1 MLSSVSIRVSS
12 AAVSSLWLFLF
23 LSGQAAAQPFD
34 GREGRN
40 LLLENFRPLPSLKVP
55 EHRQA
60 KAKFSVVD
68 VHTHFRIK
76 LKGGEKELDAF
87 VKTMDANNIA
97 LCVSLDGQLG
107 EKLDE
112 HAKFLWTKYKD
123 RFAIFANLDWQG
135 TGKADDPASW
145 DCQRPDFA
153 RRMARELAAAKE
165 RGACGLKI
173 FKQFGLEYKNPDGS
187 HLKIDDRRWDDIWR
201 ACGELG
207 LPVLIH
213 VADPAAFFQPIDEKN
228 ERWEE
233 LHRHS
238 EWSFFG
244 PQFPRQEDV
253 FAAFLRVVKRHPKTT
268 FISAHVANN
277 PENLAAVSQ
286 WLDDNS
292 NLYVELASRIGEL
305 GRQPVSARKFL
316 LKYQDRVLFG
326 TDGPWPEQRLRLYW
340 RFLETEDEY
349 FPYSEKEFPP
359 QGFWNIYGV
368 NLPEEVLKKVYQEN
382 AMRIVSGVREKVAQF
397 GADK

>member
-1 MLSSVSIRVSS
+1 MPPSVALRVPSVAFALFLPMLSGI
-12 AAVSSLWLFLF
+12 
-23 LSGQAAAQPFD
+23 AAAQPLD

-40 LLLENFRPLPSLKVP
+40 LLLENFRPRPSLKVP
-55 EHRQA
+55 EHRLT
-60 KAKFSVVD
+60 KAKIPVVD

-87 VKTMDANNIA
+87 VTTMDENNIA

-107 EKLDE
+107 DKFDE
-112 HAKFLWTKYKD
+112 HAKFLWTKYPN

-135 TGKADDPASW
+135 DGKPGDPATW

-153 RRMARELAAAKE
+153 RRMAGELRIAKAK
-165 RGACGLKI
+165 GASGLKI
-173 FKQFGLEYKNPDGS
+173 FKQFGLEYKNADDS
-187 HLKIDDRRWDDIWR
+187 LIKIDDPRFDEIWR

-213 VADPAAFFQPIDEKN
+213 VADPAAFFLPIDEKN

-233 LHRHS
+233 LHRHP

-244 PQFPRQEDV
+244 PQFPKQEEL
-253 FAAFLRVVKRHPKTT
+253 FAAFLRVVKRHPKTI

-277 PENLAAVSQ
+277 PEDLAAVSQ
-286 WLDDNS
+286 WLDDHP
-292 NLYVELASRIGEL
+292 NLYVEIASRIGEL

-326 TDGPWPEQRLRLYW
+326 TDGPWPQDRLRLYW

-368 NLPEEVLKKVYQEN
+368 QLPEEVLKKVYQEN
-382 AMRIVSGVREKVAQF
+382 ALKIVPGVREKLQRF
-397 GADK
+397 QSQRE